1 MLRLCVF
8 HTRHAVVVAVGVE
21 ISPRGGTLMTGPR
34 VLFVTGK
41 LAEPALRRVLAD
53 VAPRAGFEAEVAVLP
68 ISVAALLTTD
78 WIARHL
84 TPPADVIRI
93 VLPGFVRGELG
104 DIASAATV
112 ERGPKDLRDLPEFFG
127 QQSGPPP
134 DYGAFDTQIIAEIH
148 HAACVPLPE

>member
-1 MLRLCVF
+1 
-8 HTRHAVVVAVGVE
+8 
-21 ISPRGGTLMTGPR
+21 MTQPR

-41 LAEPALRRVLAD
+41 LAEPALRRVLAEI
-53 VAPRAGFEAEVAVLP
+53 APKAGFESEVVVLP

-84 TPPADVIRI
+84 TPPGDASRI

-104 DIASAATV
+104 DIASAAPV

-127 QQSGPPP
+127 QQSGTPA
-134 DYGAFDTQIIAEIH
+134 D
-148 HAACVPLPE
+148 